1 MRKHIMSLIGQY
13 RKPDSWVED
22 EMGVTLGVKAIEIA
36 RETERTHTLEIII
49 GFSTMFSRTHRYT
62 SCGEAAAS
70 WS

>member
-1 MRKHIMSLIGQY
+1 MSLIGQY

-22 EMGVTLGVKAIEIA
+22 EIEIA
-36 RETERTHTLEIII
+36 SETENTQTMEIII